1 MKWSLYIGRISGI
14 KLYIHWTFLILVAW
28 IFIMYFR
35 MGHGMKEA
43 LLGLGFV
50 LTIFVCV
57 ILHELGHAFAAR
69 RYKIVTRNITILPIG
84 GLANM
89 ERLPEKPARE
99 LWVAIAGPLVN
110 MVLAILLYSILK
122 LTGGMPNLADLEAA
136 GEGGEQVLM
145 GGGGFLFN
153 LMFVNILLFAFNL
166 IPAFPMDG
174 GRMLRAILSFK
185 MDRVKA
191 TRIAATIGQFLA
203 ILFVFAGLFYD
214 FWLIFIGIFIFLGA
228 GGEAAYEATKN
239 ILSGYSVR
247 DVMMTKFTILSPED
261 PFSKVVHH
269 LLDTQEQEF
278 VIAEGHYIHGILT
291 RKNLIKG
298 LHDHGG
304 GGNVA
309 QAMQTEFLTFQP
321 DMDLKEAFQQLMAS
335 DCAVAPVVNEGE
347 LMGIVDKENINEL
360 LMVRQALQ
368 N

>member
-28 IFIMYFR
+28 VFMVYFR
-35 MGHGMKEA
+35 MGYGIKEA
-43 LLGLGFV
+43 LFGMVFV
-50 LTIFVCV
+50 LAIFGCV
-57 ILHELGHAFAAR
+57 ILHELGHALAAR
-69 RYKIVTRNITILPIG
+69 RYKIVTKNITILPIG

-89 ERLPEKPARE
+89 ERLPEKPSRE

-110 MVLAILLYSILK
+110 LVIAAGIYIYLK
-122 LTGGMPNLADLEAA
+122 VSGGMPSMEELKAA
-136 GEGGEQVLM
+136 QEEGGQVMM

-153 LMFVNILLFAFNL
+153 LFVINIILSVFNL

-174 GRMLRAILSFK
+174 GRVLRALLSFRL
-185 MDRVKA
+185 DRVRA
-191 TRIAATIGQFLA
+191 TRIAASIGQLLA
-203 ILFVFAGLFYD
+203 ILFVFAGLFFN
-214 FWLIFIGIFIFLGA
+214 FWLIFIGVFIFLGA
-228 GGEAAYEATKN
+228 GGEAAYETTKG

-247 DVMMTKFTILSPED
+247 DVMMTKYSVLSPDD
-261 PFSKVVHH
+261 PFSKVVQI

-278 VIAEGHYIHGILT
+278 VVAEGHFIHGILT

-304 GGNVA
+304 NGTISI
-309 QAMQTEFLTFQP
+309 AMQSDFITFSP

-335 DCAVAPVVNEGE
+335 TCAVAPVVQDGE
-347 LMGIVDKENINEL
+347 LLGIVDKENINEL
-360 LMVRQALQ
+360 LMVRQALS